1 MITQNQRFI
10 STLLCILMLIGSV
23 SCSDSTSSDESE
35 QPSVSSNN
43 SSAAETE
50 PETAFPDDIPE
61 GTTFGGESIRFILN
75 RDLEII
81 YINEDESDLG
91 EALNEAVWKRNNLLE
106 DRLDITITEP
116 VVSDSSQ
123 QNKIIPNSVQS
134 GSDDYDIT
142 IGHARFN
149 SGLVLRS
156 AIRCLDDLEYL
167 DLEKPYWS
175 QGFNENVAYNGSHF
189 WIVGDI
195 SKYYI
200 ASTYVILANS
210 QLWNNHFGDQ
220 NLYDI
225 VREGKWTI
233 DKLRECSASAYEDLN
248 GNGLKD
254 VEDAFGFA
262 SEAGHIFNGMFFA
275 ADVQY
280 TSFDSEGIPHITI
293 NNEHSLSV
301 FEQLRDLLYNGD
313 GVFRM
318 TSNQGDTAINL
329 TMFVSDRLLFKPGQ
343 FSDLENDL
351 VRNMETNFY
360 AIPMPKFDE
369 AQENYRS
376 SQHDGTSIYG
386 LLSTVHE
393 NRLDPVAA
401 TLEAMCSMAS
411 TMVIPV
417 YYDDILKSKY
427 SRDPETAEMID
438 LIRSSL
444 ETDFGHVW
452 SDSISSTS
460 IFLFFTNKIN
470 NDHIASFL
478 EKSEKVWIKGLDKLT
493 SNLDDIASQYN

>member
-1 MITQNQRFI
+1 MITKNQRFI
-10 STLLCILMLIGSV
+10 SILLCILLSLGGV
-23 SCSDSTSSDESE
+23 SCSNKSAGNDSESSQNADISE
-35 QPSVSSNN
+35 NT
-43 SSAAETE
+43 AETAAD
-50 PETAFPDDIPE
+50 TAFLDDIPE

-81 YINEDESDLG
+81 YIDEDESDLG

-106 DRLDITITEP
+106 DRLEVSIAEP
-116 VVSDSSQ
+116 IVSDSSQ
-123 QNKIIPNSVQS
+123 MTKIIPNSVQS
-134 GSDDYDIT
+134 GSDDYDIM

-149 SGLVLRS
+149 SGLVLRNS
-156 AIRCLDDLEYL
+156 IRCLDDLQYL

-200 ASTYVILANS
+200 SSTYVILANS
-210 QLWNNHFGDQ
+210 MLWNNHFEGQD
-220 NLYDI
+220 LYEI

-233 DKLRECSASAYEDLN
+233 DKLKEFSASAYKDLN
-248 GNGLKD
+248 GNGIKD
-254 VEDAFGFA
+254 EEDAFGFA
-262 SEAGHIFNGMFFA
+262 SKAGHIYNGMFFA
-275 ADVQY
+275 ANVQY
-280 TSFDSEGIPHITI
+280 TSFDSEGIPHIAI

-313 GVFRM
+313 GVYRM
-318 TSNQGDTAINL
+318 NDDAINL

-343 FSDLENDL
+343 FSDLEDERI
-351 VRNMETNFY
+351 RNMETNFY
-360 AIPMPKFDE
+360 AIPMPKYDE
-369 AQENYRS
+369 VQENYRS

-386 LLSTVHE
+386 VLSTVHE
-393 NRLDPVAA
+393 ERLDPVSA

-460 IFLFFTNKIN
+460 IFLFFTDKIN
-470 NDHIASFL
+470 NDHIASYL
-478 EKSEKVWIKGLDKLT
+478 EKSEKVWIKGLDKLIA
-493 SNLDDIASQYN
+493 SLDDVAAQYN